1 LTTPAAQK
9 TAYYVYGVVPPD
21 QPLPSLEGAGLD
33 ADFAPELIS
42 SGPLAAVAS
51 RIRVRVDADD
61 VGTEDALARVLA
73 HEAVLERLLEAAP
86 AVVPFRFGSA
96 CAEEADVVE
105 LLEAR
110 EAELVA
116 ALDRLAGRVELGVKA
131 YADPALLAEAVSAR
145 DDQLAAL
152 QAKVA
157 AAPSGTAHLLGK
169 QLERRT
175 ADASTQERGRLA
187 STLHERCSAAAVA
200 ACTNPLPEA
209 AAGLRPLLN
218 GAYLVE
224 RRAEA
229 AFRDEAAA
237 AAAAHADVGL
247 RVDVTGP
254 WPAYNFVGA
263 GE

>member
-1 LTTPAAQK
+1 VIARAAQE

-21 QPLPSLEGAGLD
+21 QPLPPLEGAGLD

-51 RIRVRVDADD
+51 RIRVHTEPAD

-73 HEAVLERLLEAAP
+73 HEAVLERLLEATP

-96 CAEEADVVE
+96 CAGEADVVE

-110 EAELVA
+110 EAELMD
-116 ALDRLAGRVELGVKA
+116 ALARLAGRVELGVKA
-131 YADPALLAEAVSAR
+131 YADPALLADAVSAR
-145 DDQLAAL
+145 DERLAGL
-152 QAKVA
+152 RSRLA
-157 AAPSGTAHLLGK
+157 AAPAGTAHLLGK
-169 QLERRT
+169 QLERDL
-175 ADASTQERGRLA
+175 AEACAEESARLA
-187 STLHERCSAAAVA
+187 AALHDGFARAAVA
-200 ACTNPLPEA
+200 ACTNSLPEGGD
-209 AAGLRPLLN
+209 GLRPVLN

-224 RRAEA
+224 RAAEA

-237 AAAAHADVGL
+237 VEAEHADLGL
-247 RVDVTGP
+247 RIDVTGP

-263 GE
+263 EG